1 MTDTAMLGRLG
12 QALLDVLDPLRQ
24 ALQSPEGFEALMRR
38 QGWLPP
44 PTREYFATVSD
55 AFGAVGAVEKAAGTL
70 ASLLDGDQPDVG
82 DIVAAIDA
90 VSKVIADLRALARP
104 AGTLPP
110 PFDSDAFWSTFPG
123 DLLADLFM
131 RYMEVAQPTLFAPLH
146 LLGILDE
153 ESVAAGDA
161 PHRIPYVRS
170 RVEWSRLVTL
180 VSDPA
185 SLGRD
190 VYGWG
195 STFKYDVLLGRLE
208 RVLLAFGVPAG
219 RYVPRQ
225 SLSTIY
231 YGGAPPPDTVRELRV
246 PLAEER
252 RDDVGFVRVGFAVLP
267 VPPSGS
273 PAAAP
278 TGCFVG
284 PYAYGQAAA
293 RVELGGSLALE
304 LKGGLESGGDVGI
317 ELRPGSFA
325 AHLGPT
331 GTDLDLEAALSFEP
345 QEPYLLI
352 GSEDSHR
359 IELGKTRLGLS
370 LTGPVASAD
379 LQFTLETNSLS
390 LIFDPSEGDSFVTDL
405 FGTDPKTVQLA
416 GGLTWSSQTG
426 LHWTG
431 AAGLSLSVP
440 MHATFGPLTIQGIKL
455 AIETSDD
462 DVSFAVAVSGGAAI
476 GPVQAVVTDI
486 GVQFTLAPVTAP
498 ARGVFGDL
506 DVQFGFRP
514 PTGIGL
520 SVDAQGVVTGGGF
533 LFHDAARQ
541 LYAGVMQLSLHDQ
554 LTLTG
559 VRADLDQHARR
570 QPGLLLTRLHHRRG
584 FRTDPAGPGLHLA
597 GHRRHGR
604 DQPYVRRGG
613 AARRHAERHAA
624 FSAVPA

>member
-1 MTDTAMLGRLG
+1 M
-12 QALLDVLDPLRQ
+12 
-24 ALQSPEGFEALMRR
+24 
-38 QGWLPP
+38 
-44 PTREYFATVSD
+44 
-55 AFGAVGAVEKAAGTL
+55 
-70 ASLLDGDQPDVG
+70 
-82 DIVAAIDA
+82 
-90 VSKVIADLRALARP
+90 
-104 AGTLPP
+104 
-110 PFDSDAFWSTFPG
+110 
-123 DLLADLFM
+123 
-131 RYMEVAQPTLFAPLH
+131 
-146 LLGILDE
+146 
-153 ESVAAGDA
+153 AGD
-161 PHRIPYVRS
+161 RRS
-170 RVEWSRLVTL
+170 
-180 VSDPA
+180 
-185 SLGRD
+185 
-190 VYGWG
+190 
-195 STFKYDVLLGRLE
+195 STNVLLGRLE

-379 LQFTLETNSLS
+379 LQFTLETDSLS

-533 LFHDAARQ
+533 LFHDPAQAAVCRRDAAVAARP
-541 LYAGVMQLSLHDQ
+541 
-554 LTLTG
+554 LTVHG
-559 VRADLDQHARR
+559 VRPDRDQHARR
-570 QPGLLLTRLHHRRG
+570 QPRLFADSSSSPPRISSRSRSAWASRCRASAAWSRSTAPSTRTVLR
-584 FRTDPAGPGLHLA
+584 AGMQNDTLQIA
-597 GHRRHGR
+597 
-604 DQPYVRRGG
+604 
-613 AARRHAERHAA
+613 
-624 FSAVPA
+624 AVPA